1 MAINYIE
8 WRHLFVSARQTH
20 IEGIK
25 KCRREI
31 EYRTIFLWTELIFFC
46 VALFFLKK
54 YKTEIFISS
63 MKYDKGDEK
72 LLRKLIF
79 FILFQSSEGE
89 RRRFFCLYS

>member
-1 MAINYIE
+1 MDRID
-8 WRHLFVSARQTH
+8 
-20 IEGIK
+20 
-25 KCRREI
+25 
-31 EYRTIFLWTELIFFC
+31 FFCC

-89 RRRFFCLYS
+89 RRRFFFVCIHKQFSYPLSMILK